1 MSQGEMAMFNVVRFV
16 ILGLIAIGLVACSGS
31 NESTDPVIDRVTIQN
46 IKYGQL
52 GRFVIE
58 GKHLDQEFSVSLSK
72 CTGLTVAEGGSA
84 TSKTITC
91 TVNGTGA
98 ATIFASFK
106 DQQIYS
112 ANFNVPEPQVL
123 MKTSLGDLLIELN
136 PTAAPITVRNFLGYV
151 NDQFYNNTQFHRI
164 EKGFVAQ
171 GGWVDLTPAIKNPT
185 RPAITLESNNG
196 LSNIKGTIAMA
207 RTNEPNSATSQF
219 YFNLADNLGLDYAQ
233 GVRDG
238 YAVFGKIIQGI
249 PVLDTIGQV
258 PIANRYGLATFP
270 ATDLIITEVSQT
282 Q

>member
-1 MSQGEMAMFNVVRFV
+1 M
-16 ILGLIAIGLVACSGS
+16 
-31 NESTDPVIDRVTIQN
+31 IDRVTIQN

-136 PTAAPITVRNFLGYV
+136 PTAA
-151 NDQFYNNTQFHRI
+151 
-164 EKGFVAQ
+164 
-171 GGWVDLTPAIKNPT
+171 
-185 RPAITLESNNG
+185 
-196 LSNIKGTIAMA
+196 
-207 RTNEPNSATSQF
+207 
-219 YFNLADNLGLDYAQ
+219 
-233 GVRDG
+233 
-238 YAVFGKIIQGI
+238 
-249 PVLDTIGQV
+249 
-258 PIANRYGLATFP
+258 
-270 ATDLIITEVSQT
+270 
-282 Q
+282 

>member
-1 MSQGEMAMFNVVRFV
+1 MFFIRLLQAV
-16 ILGLIAIGLVACSGS
+16 ILAAALTACVGS
-31 NESTDPVIDRVTIQN
+31 NETSDPVIDRIVIENT
-46 IKYGQL
+46 KYGQL

-72 CTGLTVAEGGSA
+72 CTGLAVAEGGLA

-123 MKTSLGDLLIELN
+123 MKTSMGDLLIELN

-151 NDQFYNNTQFHRI
+151 NDQFYNKTQFHRI
-164 EKGFVAQ
+164 EKSFVAQ
-171 GGWVDLTPAIKNPT
+171 GGWVDLTPAVKNPT

-196 LSNIKGTIAMA
+196 LSNLKGTIAMA

-249 PVLDTIGQV
+249 PVLDAIGQV

-270 ATDLIITEVSQT
+270 AADLIITEVRQT

>member
-1 MSQGEMAMFNVVRFV
+1 MFFIRLLQAV
-16 ILGLIAIGLVACSGS
+16 ILAAALTACVGS
-31 NESTDPVIDRVTIQN
+31 NETSDPVIDRIVIENT
-46 IKYGQL
+46 KYGQL

-72 CTGLTVAEGGSA
+72 CTGLAVAEGGSA

-98 ATIFASFK
+98 ATVFASFK

-151 NDQFYNNTQFHRI
+151 NDQFYNKTQFHRI

-185 RPAITLESNNG
+185 RPAITLESTNG
-196 LSNIKGTIAMA
+196 LSNLKGTIAMA

-249 PVLDTIGQV
+249 PVLDAIGQV

-270 ATDLIITEVSQT
+270 AADLIITEVRQT

>member
-1 MSQGEMAMFNVVRFV
+1 MFNVVRFI

-106 DQQIYS
+106 DKQFI
-112 ANFNVPEPQVL
+112 
-123 MKTSLGDLLIELN
+123 
-136 PTAAPITVRNFLGYV
+136 API
-151 NDQFYNNTQFHRI
+151 
-164 EKGFVAQ
+164 
-171 GGWVDLTPAIKNPT
+171 
-185 RPAITLESNNG
+185 S
-196 LSNIKGTIAMA
+196 
-207 RTNEPNSATSQF
+207 
-219 YFNLADNLGLDYAQ
+219 
-233 GVRDG
+233 
-238 YAVFGKIIQGI
+238 
-249 PVLDTIGQV
+249 
-258 PIANRYGLATFP
+258 TFQ
-270 ATDLIITEVSQT
+270 SHKS
-282 Q
+282 

>member
-1 MSQGEMAMFNVVRFV
+1 MFFIRLLQAV
-16 ILGLIAIGLVACSGS
+16 ILAAALTACVGS
-31 NESTDPVIDRVTIQN
+31 NETSDPVIDRIVIENT
-46 IKYGQL
+46 KYGQL

-72 CTGLTVAEGGSA
+72 CTGLAVAEGGSA

-98 ATIFASFK
+98 ATVFASFK

-123 MKTSLGDLLIELN
+123 MKTSMGDLLIELN

-151 NDQFYNNTQFHRI
+151 NDQFYNKTQFHRI

-171 GGWVDLTPAIKNPT
+171 GGWVDLTPAVKNPT

-196 LSNIKGTIAMA
+196 LSNLKGTIAMA

-238 YAVFGKIIQGI
+238 YAVFGKIIQGM
-249 PVLDTIGQV
+249 PVLDAIGQV

-270 ATDLIITEVSQT
+270 SADLIITEVRQT

>member
-1 MSQGEMAMFNVVRFV
+1 MFFIRLLQAV
-16 ILGLIAIGLVACSGS
+16 ILAAALTACVGS
-31 NESTDPVIDRVTIQN
+31 NETSDPVIDRIVIENT
-46 IKYGQL
+46 KYGQL

-72 CTGLTVAEGGSA
+72 CTGLAVAEGGSA

-106 DQQIYS
+106 DKQIYS

-185 RPAITLESNNG
+185 RPAITLESTNG
-196 LSNIKGTIAMA
+196 LSNLKGTIAMA
-207 RTNEPNSATSQF
+207 RTDDPNSATSQF

-238 YAVFGKIIQGI
+238 YALFGKIIQGM
-249 PVLDTIGQV
+249 PVLDAIGQV

-270 ATDLIITEVSQT
+270 SADLIITEVRQT

>member
-1 MSQGEMAMFNVVRFV
+1 MFFIRLLQAV
-16 ILGLIAIGLVACSGS
+16 ILAAALTACVGS
-31 NESTDPVIDRVTIQN
+31 NETSDPVIDRIVIENT
-46 IKYGQL
+46 KYGQL

-72 CTGLTVAEGGSA
+72 CTGLAVAEGGLA

-106 DQQIYS
+106 EQQIYS

-151 NDQFYNNTQFHRI
+151 NDQFYNKTQFHRI

-185 RPAITLESNNG
+185 RPAITLESTKG
-196 LSNIKGTIAMA
+196 LSNLKGTIAMA

-219 YFNLADNLGLDYAQ
+219 YLNLADNLGLDYAQ

-238 YAVFGKIIQGI
+238 YAVFGKIIQGM
-249 PVLDTIGQV
+249 PVLDAIGQV

-270 ATDLIITEVSQT
+270 AADLIITEVRQT

>member
-1 MSQGEMAMFNVVRFV
+1 MFFIRLLQAV
-16 ILGLIAIGLVACSGS
+16 ILAAALTACVGS
-31 NESTDPVIDRVTIQN
+31 NETSDPVIDRIVIENT
-46 IKYGQL
+46 KYGQL

-72 CTGLTVAEGGSA
+72 CTGLAVAEGGLA

-106 DQQIYS
+106 DKQIYS

-123 MKTSLGDLLIELN
+123 MKTSMGDLLIELN

-151 NDQFYNNTQFHRI
+151 NDQFYNKTQFHRI

-185 RPAITLESNNG
+185 RPAITLESTNG
-196 LSNIKGTIAMA
+196 LSNLKGTIAMA

-238 YAVFGKIIQGI
+238 HAVFGKIIQGI
-249 PVLDTIGQV
+249 PVLDAIGQV

-270 ATDLIITEVSQT
+270 AADLIITEVRQT